1 MVILQSLCAGGQNLT
16 VVDGEI
22 EGHKGR
28 EDSQGKFEIV
38 CMCACLW
45 TGFEVNILFLS
56 YSSVQ
61 GACPSSWCNCSPE
74 YTQLGLVVGYQ

>member
-28 EDSQGKFEIV
+28 EDSQGKIEIV
-38 CMCACLW
+38 CMCVCVCVCGQGLKLIFKAH
-45 TGFEVNILFLS
+45 FL
-56 YSSVQ
+56 
-61 GACPSSWCNCSPE
+61 
-74 YTQLGLVVGYQ
+74 L